1 MALDQLTGIEEDDG
15 AIFLTRYRI
24 DPERYTAMGRSFTFM
39 VREHMCKESRSQLG
53 KPVEIRQPV
62 KDPGSKKV
70 RFELRT
76 GTFGEDPVAVVAE
89 CCSRTPE
96 FKNPDLPVKEIISR
110 ILLAAG
116 NEPRSVM
123 ELYEEAL
130 DWVGRA
136 DGRVINPATILR
148 LLDSDEYY
156 GFAPAVDG

>member
-116 NEPRSVM
+116 NVEGPVKAGFG
-123 ELYEEAL
+123 LGGEAL
-130 DWVGRA
+130 
-136 DGRVINPATILR
+136 L
-148 LLDSDEYY
+148 
-156 GFAPAVDG
+156 FASFPQLQLAPSPTRRCAFDTRHR